1 MQMQWVL
8 TPEGHW
14 IVAGLLVAALVAQ
27 ALVVVLWQGRRVKRL
42 DARVAQLTAALALLT
57 DTAEAGF
64 QDLLRQTTPA
74 VDKRPAAPSPRAAT
88 RRRIRT
94 AAKRGRPVEQIAAAE
109 QLSEGEV
116 RLMLQMSGGS
126 NEPASHA
133 EMR

>member
-14 IVAGLLVAALVAQ
+14 IVAGLLVTALAAQ
-27 ALVVVLWQGRRVKRL
+27 ALAVLLWQGRRVKRL
-42 DARVAQLTAALALLT
+42 DARVAQLAAALALLT

-64 QDLLRQTTPA
+64 QDLLRQTAPA
-74 VDKRPAAPSPRAAT
+74 VDKRPAASPRAST

-94 AAKRGRPVEQIAAAE
+94 AAKRGRAVEQIAAAE

-126 NEPASHA
+126 SEPAPHA